1 MPIPFL
7 SIAIPINTDSNYN
20 LIYSYETLFTFFN
33 YNASSGDMG
42 GISYGQGQETVVK
55 TLSFPPDNK
64 EESKV
69 NNYTNTRTY
78 TIGSD
83 SWSVTGFNNANWSL
97 TENGHKIIRCGRKN
111 NTSVA
116 SIATSKAYSEPITK
130 VVVTLEA
137 YEKDY
142 LTDAVLTVS
151 SDKDF
156 SSVIEAVR
164 LTPAKLEKGDV
175 AFVITNPTEDSFY
188 KLTFNCKSCKSN
200 GQTAYVSKVQ
210 YFAVETRTATNVTF
224 GENEDGKTSY
234 VTEGEESSFSGK
246 TATEKDG
253 VAGTIK
259 YSSNN
264 TAVVSVDALTG
275 VVKFNETKTF
285 GTATIT
291 ASFTPAD
298 EATYKESSASYTINY
313 KKKERIATT
322 LEFATSSGT
331 VNIGETFT
339 LPELTLKAG
348 DEVLT
353 GRTFTYSSS
362 ATDVASIHENT
373 GAVTIHSAGNTVLK
387 ANFVDPEG
395 KYETSTA
402 AFTLKVID
410 PKTIVFSADDGAF
423 KNVGTYSKTITEV
436 DCKFVGTSGE
446 YTFRVL
452 NCMTNTDSGSLYGCL
467 QMSSSDADRGNGIV
481 KSPLFD
487 VFPNGYKVAVYYTKA
502 STSDFMTISSKELPD
517 VKSMSTQTGDKCI
530 TTISLPLSNATFTMT
545 ANKGAKFVSKIELTP
560 LAAPETETVTLD
572 ETTNNDK
579 VVKDYAGKTVNVTL
593 KRTISDTYLNPFCVP
608 FDMTADQITAVFG
621 EGSVVSAFT
630 SVTGKVM
637 NFEKVTTIAAGKP
650 YIVQATKASTEI
662 SLDKVEM
669 MPEPE
674 RNRNVVKES
683 SELSMSFNGIVSP
696 YTFKKNDGTELFLDK
711 NGNLRYPSTVGS
723 QMKGMRAYFEV
734 LCGTS
739 NEAKVNIGGG
749 LSSIDKLMNGEA
761 MTGKVYNLNG
771 QYVGNTLDGLAKG
784 LYIMNGKKYVVK

>member
-1 MPIPFL
+1 MKHYLHFL
-7 SIAIPINTDSNYN
+7 ITLLLLAIW
-20 LIYSYETLFTFFN
+20 
-33 YNASSGDMG
+33 G
-42 GISYGQGQETVVK
+42 GEFCYGQTWQ
-55 TLSFPPDNK
+55 
-64 EESKV
+64 KV
-69 NNYTNTRTY
+69 ELKDLT
-78 TIGSD
+78 SD
-83 SWSVTGFNNANWSL
+83 DVFVIVDVLNGYAISNSPVTQ
-97 TENGHKIIRCGRKN
+97 KP
-111 NTSVA
+111 
-116 SIATSKAYSEPITK
+116 KA
-130 VVVTLEA
+130 VQVTLNEA
-137 YEKDY
+137 GNE
-142 LTDAVLTVS
+142 LTGTISNNLKWKVS
-151 SDKDF
+151 SDNKVYVFTSNANSDNVLYWAGKKTDIKIGIPTSDNKKNGYHKF
-156 SSVIEAVR
+156 VEATSDIYSGLKTQNATR
-164 LTPAKLEKGDV
+164 Y
-175 AFVITNPTEDSFY
+175 IC
-188 KLTFNCKSCKSN
+188 NCSN
-200 GQTAYVSKVQ
+200 GDWRCYEGGDKADGNNLKNNKTKLAYFKYVND
-210 YFAVETRTATNVTF
+210 TRKATNVTF
-224 GENEDGKTSY
+224 GADVDVD

-452 NCMTNTDSGSLYGCL
+452 NCMTNTNAGSLYGCL

-502 STSDFMTISSKELPD
+502 STSDFMTISSKDLPD

-530 TTISLPLSNATFTMT
+530 TTISLPLSNATFTMI

-560 LAAPETETVTLD
+560 LAAPEIETVTLD
-572 ETTNNDK
+572 ETSDNISTVISDNAD
-579 VVKDYAGKTVNVTL
+579 KTVNVTL
-593 KRTISDTYLNPFCVP
+593 KRSISKDYLNTVCLPFALS
-608 FDMTADQITAVFG
+608 ADQVAEVFG
-621 EGSVVSAFT
+621 EGSVVSDYT
-630 SVTGKVM
+630 SVTGTVM
-637 NFEKVTTIAAGKP
+637 NFTPVTEMVANHP
-650 YIVQATKASTEI
+650 YIVKATETFDTKNISGVTLKTIVKDENRVDRMNAEETFIADYVGSPSVYKFAS
-662 SLDKVEM
+662 V
-669 MPEPE
+669 
-674 RNRNVVKES
+674 
-683 SELSMSFNGIVSP
+683 
-696 YTFKKNDGTELFLDK
+696 DGDQLFLGKDGK
-711 NGNLRYPSTVGS
+711 LYRPNAEGKL
-723 QMKGMRAYFEV
+723 KGMRAYFEV
-734 LCGTS
+734 LGGTG
-739 NEAKVNIGGG
+739 NGAKVNIGGG

-761 MTGKVYNLNG
+761 MTGRVYNLNG

-784 LYIMNGKKYVVK
+784 LYIMNCKKYVVK